1 MPTPNSNA
9 ITASGIWG
17 VFLVNNI
24 SEFLSASREVFLSDL
39 AALVNVDCGT
49 HNKAGVDRVGEWISA
64 RCAAWGWEV
73 ERFPLTE
80 QGDCWLARL
89 RGHGSGRILLMGH
102 LDTVYPDGT
111 AAARPMRFEAS
122 KIMGPG
128 VCDMKGGLLV
138 GMYAL
143 RALQEADFRG
153 FEEITFFFNSD
164 EEIGSPGSRP
174 LYEPIV
180 SKVDTALV
188 LESARANGDIVSAR
202 KGSGEFIVRVTG
214 KAAHA
219 GVEPEKG
226 ANAVVELAH
235 QIIALYG
242 LNGIAP
248 GVTVNPGVIGG
259 GTVSNV
265 VPDTAWVIVDVR
277 AVDPAGADAITRAIN
292 GLSVQVI
299 AGTRV
304 EVTGAISYPP
314 MARTPAVRL
323 LAELARD
330 SARALGFEV
339 NDVAT
344 GGASDANVIAS
355 LGVPVLDGLGPVG
368 GLDHSPDEYIEANS
382 FAPRAAMVA
391 GLIQRILSEK
401 NLKDLR
407 KLV

>member
-1 MPTPNSNA
+1 MNNVSDFLTTSR
-9 ITASGIWG
+9 AS
-17 VFLVNNI
+17 
-24 SEFLSASREVFLSDL
+24 FLSDL

-49 HNKAGVDRVGEWISA
+49 RNKGGVDRVGQWIGA
-64 RCAAWGWEV
+64 RCSAWDWEV
-73 ERFPLTE
+73 ERLPLTE
-80 QGDCWLARL
+80 HGDCWLARL
-89 RGHGSGRILLMGH
+89 HGNGAGRILLMGH

-111 AAARPMRFEAS
+111 VAARPMRFEGP
-122 KIMGPG
+122 KIIGPG

-143 RALQEADFRG
+143 RALQTANFRDFA
-153 FEEITFFFNSD
+153 EIAFFFNSD

-174 LYEPIV
+174 IYEPIARG
-180 SKVDTALV
+180 SDAALV

-202 KGSGEFIVRVTG
+202 KGSGVFNLRVTG

-235 QIIALYG
+235 QIIALQE
-242 LNGIAP
+242 LNGLAP

-265 VPDTAWVIVDVR
+265 IPAEAWVIVDVR
-277 AVDPAGADAITRAIN
+277 AMDPAGAEAITHA
-292 GLSVQVI
+292 LTSLPAQTTLP
-299 AGTRV
+299 GTHA
-304 EVTGAISYPP
+304 EISGHFSYPP

-323 LAELARD
+323 LTELARD
-330 SARALGFEV
+330 SARELGFEI

-344 GGASDANVIAS
+344 GGASDANVLAS
-355 LGVPVLDGLGPVG
+355 LGLPVLDGLGPIG
-368 GLDHSPDEYIEANS
+368 GLDHSPDEYIEADS
-382 FAPRAAMVA
+382 FVHRAAMVA

-401 NLKDLR
+401 KLEELK
-407 KLV
+407 KLI